1 MTFPGGGTTA
11 ALATPHLL
19 AAAAT
24 AAAASSALGGDG
36 GAGLCG
42 VSSSTIFPDAYPDV
56 ALVFFRLD
64 GGCQKVFV
72 ESAARLHAR
81 GSTWWFDPTRGFPA
95 RPFGT
100 TFTAVIRRVG
110 RRPDSGRFVGSDG
123 RDLGLPR
130 FPVPRLRERV
140 LDPSIGSS
148 KISFDQTDGSTRYLH
163 T

>member
-1 MTFPGGGTTA
+1 MTESVYFPGGGWTTA

-100 TFTAVIRRVG
+100 TFTAVPRRVG
-110 RRPDSGRFVGSDG
+110 RRPDSGRFVGSVEISG
-123 RDLGLPR
+123 FHGFRLHGSESGFWTLPR
-130 FPVPRLRERV
+130 VVRR
-140 LDPSIGSS
+140 S
-148 KISFDQTDGSTRYLH
+148 
-163 T
+163 